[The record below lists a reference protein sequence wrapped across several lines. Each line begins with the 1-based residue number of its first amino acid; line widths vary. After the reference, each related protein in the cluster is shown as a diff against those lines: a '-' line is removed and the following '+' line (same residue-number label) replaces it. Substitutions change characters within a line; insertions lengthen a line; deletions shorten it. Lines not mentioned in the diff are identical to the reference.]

1 MSLRSIQQHQREALN
16 YRIQR
21 GTMSVKLLSAKT
33 GLSQPH
39 LSLFLHGHKRLSIDA
54 MDKVLVAQGLAVEV
68 LPARRASEK
77 P

>member
-1 MSLRSIQQHQREALN
+1 
-16 YRIQR
+16 
-21 GTMSVKLLSAKT
+21 MSVKLLSAKT

-54 MDKVLVAQGLAVEV
+54 MDKVLVAQDLAVEV
-68 LPARRASEK
+68 LPARKTIDKKE